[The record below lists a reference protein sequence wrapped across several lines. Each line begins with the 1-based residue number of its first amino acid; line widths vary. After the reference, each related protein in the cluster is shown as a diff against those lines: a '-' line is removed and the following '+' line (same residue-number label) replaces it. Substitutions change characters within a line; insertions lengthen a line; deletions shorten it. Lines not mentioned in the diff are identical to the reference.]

1 MLPQKLMGNYIIMD
15 KTIGFIGLGNMGFPM
30 AKRLLSHGYK
40 IHCYDKNENASSSL
54 QEFGAICSTLIDIVI
69 HSNTIILM
77 LPHSKIVNE
86 VINQLATIYTS
97 YHLQKAE
104 LTIID
109 MSSSFPLDTKSNF
122 EKLAGIGINFMDA
135 PVSGGVKKAIS
146 GQLSIMVGGS
156 EKVYTEHY
164 DFLRIMGEKIF
175 YTGTSGSGHLIKAL
189 NNYLSAA
196 HMLATCEAVHILS
209 QFGVDPKIGV
219 DVFNHSS
226 GKSISTEY
234 KFPQFILNG
243 QFNSGFSLELHKKD
257 IGIAKEMLDHMGD
270 STPLMKLLYDTYTQ
284 AKDELGGQPDHTE
297 IFRFVSSYTTLNKG
311 DSK

>member
-1 MLPQKLMGNYIIMD
+1 MG

-30 AKRLLSHGYK
+30 AKRLLEHGYK
-40 IHCYDKNENASSSL
+40 IRCYDKNENASSSL
-54 QEFGAICSTLIDIVI
+54 QEFGAIASTLSDIVDQ
-69 HSNTIILM
+69 SNTIILM
-77 LPHSKIVNE
+77 LPHSQIVNE
-86 VINQLATIYTS
+86 VIKQLTTIYSS
-97 YHLQKAE
+97 YRYRKE
-104 LTIID
+104 VLTIID
-109 MSSSFPLDTKSNF
+109 MSSSFPLDTRNNA
-122 EKLAGIGINFMDA
+122 EELAVLGIQLLDA
-135 PVSGGVKKAIS
+135 PVSGGVKKAIN
-146 GQLSIMVGGS
+146 GQLTIMVGGPDT
-156 EKVYTEHY
+156 VFTDHY
-164 DFLRIMGEKIF
+164 DLLRTMGEKIF
-175 YTGTSGSGHLIKAL
+175 YTGSSGSGHLIKAL

-226 GKSISTEY
+226 GKSISTDY

-257 IGIAKEMLDHMGD
+257 IGIAKELLDHMGD

-284 AKDELGGQPDHTE
+284 AKDDLGGQPDHTE
-297 IFRFVSSYTTLNKG
+297 IFRFVSTYTTFNKG